1 MAEGTGDPVDTAH
14 KESDRRSTVLFAA
27 FGIIAVLLVTGFGW
41 YQFAH
46 RAAAPLDMVQTH
58 PVHGTDTNVREKVL
72 DFVQGKGIKVVNEG
86 FKPTWGAEETAKD
99 VWVVSYVFE
108 VGRESHWLSWK
119 VYPKTGKV
127 VPLDSLARELWNGR

>member
-1 MAEGTGDPVDTAH
+1 MAEGPGDPVDTAH
-14 KESDRRSTVLFAA
+14 KESDRRSTVLYAA

-46 RAAAPLDMVQTH
+46 RAAPPLDVVQTH
-58 PVHGTDTNVREKVL
+58 PVPGTDTDVRERIL
-72 DFVQGKGIKVVNEG
+72 DFVHGKGIKVVNEG